1 VSSIVEE
8 RTSLGGAAGS
18 DETAGDASPP
28 ASTEPPRP
36 LDLPLQRVRRIGFVV
51 LGVQGVGLLIWS
63 LVIFHR
69 FAISSDFAGYD
80 QAWFLM
86 AHGHLNPT
94 ISVWGNHVFLKSHAE
109 IIMVLLA
116 PLWWISHSGLTLL
129 WLADIALVVAE
140 CVTFAWMCEVAAS
153 RPRRTGWKL
162 AALGLFFLVANP
174 WMYWAL
180 SFDFH
185 AETLGACFALLAAY
199 DLAHHHNRAWLWVA
213 LCLCCGDVCATYV
226 AGVGISAVLA
236 GKPWRRQG
244 LVFIGLGAAFTG
256 LATVIGANSGSGLAS
271 YAPPTGGSGGGGGAG
286 GTGGHVTHVTHAVR
300 GSGVSGV
307 SGLLASPFRA
317 PAKFFHD
324 LWPNKL
330 NIYANLAPAGGIG
343 IFCAW
348 GFGVPFLVL
357 LENNLRSGFSV
368 TAAQNLPIYCFVS
381 LGTVMV
387 LSRISAW
394 KPVVATVVAV
404 VLALSTLG
412 WFIEWFPRTDS
423 QWLRVNATAAAAI
436 ARATASIT
444 PGDEVAAAHGVE
456 GRLAGRAQMYTLG
469 TALPVGAHTVFLVS
483 APSQGIETIP
493 LQEELSILD
502 QISKAGGRLV
512 SSGGGAWVFEWSPPH
527 VNTVKFWNPS
537 CTTLPAWAMAS
548 NAGRPLTKGPVA
560 DWGMVATGAKGYLLY
575 GGYIRQPAG
584 HYQATVTMASHG
596 PLSVEVWDSDRHELL
611 AKRRV
616 AATGT
621 SAPVVVPYAAPPQVN
636 RPTSIGAGVF
646 RIIPVTAPPN
656 DQIEVRVY
664 SAGHVAAK
672 VSSVQY
678 QAAPARG
685 QAAIAADPAGC

>member
-1 VSSIVEE
+1 VASIVEE
-8 RTSLGGAAGS
+8 RSSLGGAPGS
-18 DETAGDASPP
+18 DETTGEASQPE
-28 ASTEPPRP
+28 STRPP
-36 LDLPLQRVRRIGFVV
+36 LDPPLQRVRRIGFMI
-51 LGVQGVGLLIWS
+51 LGVQAVGLLIWS
-63 LVIFHR
+63 VVMYHR
-69 FAISSDFAGYD
+69 FAVSSDFAGYD
-80 QAWFLM
+80 QAWYLM
-86 AHGHLNPT
+86 AHGHLNPRIT
-94 ISVWGNHVFLKSHAE
+94 VWGNHVFLKSHAE
-109 IIMVLLA
+109 VIMDLLA

-153 RPRRTGWKL
+153 RPSRTAWKL

-185 AETLGACFALLAAY
+185 AETLGACLALLAAY
-199 DLAHHHNRAWLWVA
+199 DLAHHRNRAWVWLA
-213 LCLCCGDVCATYV
+213 LCLCCGDVCSTYI

-236 GKPWRRQG
+236 GKAWRRQG

-256 LATVIGANSGSGLAS
+256 LVTVFGANSGSGLAS
-271 YAPPTGGSGGGGGAG
+271 YAPPTGGSGGTGAAH
-286 GTGGHVTHVTHAVR
+286 TGAAHSATHVH

-348 GFGVPFLVL
+348 GFGVPFIVL
-357 LENNLRSGFSV
+357 LENNLRAGFSV
-368 TAAQNLPIYCFVS
+368 TAAQNLPIFCFVS

-394 KPVVATVVAV
+394 KPVVAAVVAV

-412 WFIEWFPRTDS
+412 WFIEWFPRTAP
-423 QWLRVNATAAAAI
+423 QWLRANATAAAAI
-436 ARATASIT
+436 ARAEPSIS
-444 PGDEVAAAHGVE
+444 PGDEVAAAHGIE
-456 GRLAGRAQMYTLG
+456 GPLSGRANMYSLSYV
-469 TALPVGAHTVFLVS
+469 LPVTAHTVYFVS
-483 APSQGIETIP
+483 GPSQGIETTP
-493 LQEELSILD
+493 LWEELSILD
-502 QISKAGGRLV
+502 QISKAGGHLV
-512 SSGGGAWVFEWSPPH
+512 SSGGGAWVFKWSPPH
-527 VNTVKFWNPS
+527 VNTVHSWNTS

-560 DWGMVATGAKGYLLY
+560 NWGMVATGAKGYVLY
-575 GGYIRQPAG
+575 GGYIRQAAG
-584 HYQATVTMASHG
+584 NYQATVTMASHG
-596 PLSVEVWDSDRHELL
+596 PLSVEVWDSDRKELL
-611 AKRRV
+611 GKRVV

-621 SAPVVVPYAAPPQVN
+621 STSVVVPYVAPPQLS
-636 RPTSIGAGVF
+636 RPNSIGAGLF
-646 RIIPVTAPPN
+646 RIIPVAAPPN

-672 VSSVQY
+672 VTSVQY
-678 QAAPARG
+678 QDAGAPVPSATAAARS
-685 QAAIAADPAGC
+685 GC